1 MFFILIILAL
11 VSGAVSIVV
20 LWPYGVLFSIVS
32 APFIASF
39 ITLVGAFLI
48 KSASFQISLLSNR
61 THGDVQNSPEVNLP
75 KNLSVD

>member
-20 LWPYGVLFSIVS
+20 LWPYGALFSIIS

-61 THGDVQNSPEVNLP
+61 PNGGVRNGPEVNLH